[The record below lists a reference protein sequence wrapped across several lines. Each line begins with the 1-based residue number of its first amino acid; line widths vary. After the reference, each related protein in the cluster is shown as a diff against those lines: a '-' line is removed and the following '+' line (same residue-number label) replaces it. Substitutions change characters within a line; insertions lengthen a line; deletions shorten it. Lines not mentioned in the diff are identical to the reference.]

1 MPIFVCYFNNK
12 LLVNNRI
19 LSESCGG
26 IVQDLGICTSSG
38 LFQIFL
44 VLSYFERYL
53 PNLSFL
59 KCVFLRKHI
68 CGAGTILL
76 HLAFIREIML
86 CASDSVFEIH
96 HRVKEAN
103 SATVLCAS

>member
-1 MPIFVCYFNNK
+1 MSIFVSYFNNE
-12 LLVNNRI
+12 LLGNTGI
-19 LSESCGG
+19 LSESCGS
-26 IVQDLGICTSSG
+26 IVQDLGICTCLG

-44 VLSYFERYL
+44 VLSYYEPYL

-76 HLAFIREIML
+76 HLAFIREIMIS
-86 CASDSVFEIH
+86 ASDSVFEIH
-96 HRVKEAN
+96 HRVKEAS